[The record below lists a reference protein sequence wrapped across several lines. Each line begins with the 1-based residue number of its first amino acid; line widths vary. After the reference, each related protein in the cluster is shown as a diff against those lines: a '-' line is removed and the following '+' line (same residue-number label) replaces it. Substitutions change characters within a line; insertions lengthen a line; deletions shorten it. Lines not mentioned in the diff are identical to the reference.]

1 MSGPTTRVVAHPLTG
16 TADRP
21 VDGRT
26 GENFDTATYSLMKHG
41 DVPSIRAL
49 GEELA
54 ATLLEQCPWLR
65 TDPRPIVLP
74 VAYLVAPPACY
85 HLAAV
90 VGEHLDARR
99 PDLPAARIV
108 HVHKDSVTHIDY
120 AASSADDRRK
130 DLQSIGFRLTESIDD
145 AIAIVVD
152 DIRVT
157 GLAEEVILGT
167 LKGAGAARLI
177 AAYVA
182 DCDVTLATDPS
193 IESALNHA
201 RVRSITDMLPS
212 IERGEFVVTIRFL
225 KRLLGDPQAAQFLAH
240 CPPELIAQFRD
251 YAYATGPEFLAG
263 YPRGTAAL
271 DAASDHGHTGG
282 ERVSANEGGLSC
294 RTIARDA
301 SG

>member
-1 MSGPTTRVVAHPLTG
+1 MTRVVAHPLTG
-16 TADRP
+16 TAERP
-21 VDGRT
+21 VDART
-26 GENFDTATYSLMKHG
+26 GDDFDTATYSLMKHG
-41 DVPSIRAL
+41 DLPSIRAL
-49 GEELA
+49 GDELA
-54 ATLLEQCPWLR
+54 EALLEQCPSLA

-74 VAYLVAPPACY
+74 VAYLAAPPACY

-90 VGEHLDARR
+90 VAARLDERR

-120 AASSADDRRK
+120 AASSAADRRK
-130 DLQSIGFRLTESIDD
+130 DLQSIGFRLTEPIDD

-157 GLAEEVILGT
+157 GLAEQVILDA
-167 LKGAGAARLI
+167 LAGAGAARLV

-182 DCDVTLATDPS
+182 DCDESLAADPS

-201 RVRSITDMLPS
+201 RVRSITDLLPS
-212 IERGEFVVTIRFL
+212 IERGEFAITIRFL
-225 KRLLGDPQAAQFLAH
+225 KRMLGDPQLGEFLDR
-240 CPPELIAQFRD
+240 CPPDLVTRFHD
-251 YAYATGPEFLAG
+251 YAQATGPDFLAG

-271 DAASDHGHTGG
+271 GAASQAAMQGGARCTTTNSRHGDG
-282 ERVSANEGGLSC
+282 
-294 RTIARDA
+294 